1 MYVLKKS
8 RYFIPIFEIST
19 VFCMKKYLLFVFLTI
34 SVGLFAQQEPQFSQY
49 MFSNLL
55 INPGYAGIDNSIC
68 VTLMGRQ
75 QWLGFKQFDYFG
87 NTSTAGPQTFLL
99 AVDAPVKLFHGGV
112 GVTVLKDKLGFEDN
126 IGAKISY
133 SYHLNIGAGKLGIG
147 INFGILNK
155 TIDFSKLKPIDESDP
170 LLLPKNIRSD
180 LLFDLSAGLYYRM
193 PDKFYVGLSTSQ
205 LIESKGKTTET
216 ATSLKRHYYITG
228 GYEYMFPNNPSF
240 VLIPSALI
248 KTDFKSAQYDI
259 STILEYNKLVWGGV
273 SYRVQ
278 DAVMILLGMEYKN
291 FNIGLSYDI
300 TTSAIGREKRSSGT
314 LELMLKYC
322 FKIVPKHYT
331 RSYRNTR
338 FLDDS
343 NNK

>member
-1 MYVLKKS
+1 
-8 RYFIPIFEIST
+8 
-19 VFCMKKYLLFVFLTI
+19 MKKFLLFTFLAIGTC
-34 SVGLFAQQEPQFSQY
+34 VFAQQEPQFTQY
-49 MFSNLL
+49 MFSNMLT
-55 INPGYAGIDNSIC
+55 NPGYAGINNSIC

-75 QWLGFKQFDYFG
+75 QWLGFKQFDYNG
-87 NTSTAGPQTFLL
+87 ATSAAGPQTFLL
-99 AVDAPVKLFHGGV
+99 ELESPVKIFHGGI

-126 IGAKISY
+126 IGAKLGY
-133 SYHLNIGAGKLGIG
+133 SYHLNIGQGKLGIG
-147 INFGILNK
+147 LNFGILNK

-170 LLLPKNIRSD
+170 LLLPKNKRSD

-193 PDKFYVGLSTSQ
+193 PDKFYAGISTSQ
-205 LIESKGKTTET
+205 LIETKGKETKT
-216 ATSLKRHYYITG
+216 ATSLKRHYYVTG
-228 GYEYMFPNNPSF
+228 GYEFMFPNNPEF

-259 STILEYNKLVWGGV
+259 SAILEYNNLVWGGV

-314 LELMLKYC
+314 IEIMLRYC
-322 FKIVPKHYT
+322 FRIVPKHYT

-338 FLDDS
+338 FLDDI